1 MNRRSF
7 IQSIGLITGG
17 AFISLQSNAFSGLK
31 RDKTIKGTVTDGKK
45 GLANVVISDGYSVV
59 LTDAKG
65 NYSLTTDDRA
75 TNIFM
80 STPAGYEF
88 KTDYNVSRQHEAL
101 GSRNEYNFKLK
112 ALKRNDS
119 KHNFIIW
126 ADPQVKNK
134 KDVKQMMDTAVPDVQ
149 QLVKSM
155 GADALIHGICVG
167 DIVWDNHA
175 LFPDYNEAVAQMGIP
190 FFQALGN
197 HDMDYRQG
205 GDETSDKTFKEVY
218 GPTYYSF
225 NRGKAHYVVL
235 DDVRYLGSERE
246 YDGYIT
252 ENQLAWLAKDLK
264 YVAKDQLLIINL
276 HIPVHNAVKNNA
288 GLYALLEGYKNVHIM
303 SGHTHYNL
311 NKITNNLY
319 EHNHGTV
326 CGAWWTGPICED
338 GTPRGYGVYEVN
350 GTDLKW
356 YYKSTGFEKSKQI
369 SVYVEQLNN
378 QKRIIANVWNWDPEW
393 KVEYFLD
400 DKAMGALEQQK
411 GYDPL
416 AVQLYKGDKMPVT
429 RSFAEP
435 RKMDHLF
442 MAHFSP
448 SVKSVKVVAT
458 DRFGE
463 KYTVIADANNAA
475 IAAE

>member
-1 MNRRSF
+1 M
-7 IQSIGLITGG
+7 GLITGG
-17 AFISLQSNAFSGLK
+17 AFISLQSSAFSKLR
-31 RDKTIKGTVTDGKK
+31 RDKTITGIVSDGKR
-45 GLANVVISDGYSVV
+45 GIANVVISDGYSVV
-59 LTDAKG
+59 ITDAKG
-65 NYSLTTDDRA
+65 KYSITTDDRA

-88 KTDYNVSRQHEAL
+88 KTDYSVARQYETL
-101 GSRNEYNFKLK
+101 GSRNSYDFKLK

-126 ADPQVKNK
+126 ADPQVKSK

-149 QLVKSM
+149 KLVKSM
-155 GADALIHGICVG
+155 GPDALIHGICVG

-175 LFPDYNEAVAQMGIP
+175 LFPDYNQAVADMGIP

-205 GDETSDKTFKEVY
+205 GDETSDKTFKEVF

-235 DDVRYLGSERE
+235 DDVRYLGNERE
-246 YDGYIT
+246 YDGYIG

-264 YVAKDQLLIINL
+264 YVGKDQLLIINL
-276 HIPVHNAVKNNA
+276 HIPVHNAVKNNTA
-288 GLYALLEGYKNVHIM
+288 LYALLEGYKNVHIM

-311 NKITNNLY
+311 NKITNGIY

-350 GTDLKW
+350 GTDMKW
-356 YYKSTGFEKSKQI
+356 YYKSTGFDKTKQV
-369 SVYVEQLNN
+369 SMYVEELT
-378 QKRIIANVWNWDPEW
+378 D
-393 KVEYFLD
+393 
-400 DKAMGALEQQK
+400 QK
-411 GYDPL
+411 G
-416 AVQLYKGDKMPVT
+416 
-429 RSFAEP
+429 
-435 RKMDHLF
+435 
-442 MAHFSP
+442 
-448 SVKSVKVVAT
+448 
-458 DRFGE
+458 
-463 KYTVIADANNAA
+463 
-475 IAAE
+475 